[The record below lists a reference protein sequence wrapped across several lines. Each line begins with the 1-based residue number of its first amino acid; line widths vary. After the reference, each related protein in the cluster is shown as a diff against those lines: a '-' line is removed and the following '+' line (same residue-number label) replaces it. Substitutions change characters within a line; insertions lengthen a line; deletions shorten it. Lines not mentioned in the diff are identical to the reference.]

1 MRSGSRKRRRPGL
14 LLVLV
19 GFVSVVASV
28 VILAWPV
35 HGAVALAALVGGFA
49 VEYGILLAVLALR
62 LRNAA
67 QATTEPFPAP
77 ASPDRIADRRST
89 CPLEPTSRQPPRS
102 GMGAATGLVRPKS
115 GPLLPGGTTCS
126 TTAAADD
133 SMRLSADAA
142 RGPSPAAALHT
153 LRPAIDS
160 GVLGDCG
167 RHRDRGLRDHQ

>member
-35 HGAVALAALVGGFA
+35 HCAVALAALVGGFA

-77 ASPDRIADRRST
+77 APLTGSPIDGALARSN
-89 CPLEPTSRQPPRS
+89 
-102 GMGAATGLVRPKS
+102 
-115 GPLLPGGTTCS
+115 
-126 TTAAADD
+126 
-133 SMRLSADAA
+133 
-142 RGPSPAAALHT
+142 
-153 LRPAIDS
+153 LRP
-160 GVLGDCG
+160 GN
-167 RHRDRGLRDHQ
+167 RRDQAWAPRPGWSDRKVGPYSREVPRAQPRRPPTTRCA